1 MRNKKFKLYSY
12 SSDIEFMKA
21 VTIEV
26 LSGVTV
32 VIKADTNDKGI
43 VNPLLSYIKSEE
55 IMEANKYYFSK
66 DRTNYIVSRG
76 IVNCFYKTLENKK
89 INDIEWKRSDNNK
102 PKIDNSY
109 GITFNISHTGGCV
122 FVGFSKGE
130 IGVDVEKI
138 NHKFKY
144 GELLNNVFTDR
155 EIKFIGEDAA
165 EFYTFWVVKEA
176 YLKAIGYGLIRNP
189 KEVEITNISDELIKI
204 RDEKN
209 ASPIIFRKVNIENK
223 YVGAVCIMEEK

>member
-1 MRNKKFKLYSY
+1 
-12 SSDIEFMKA
+12 MKA

-122 FVGFSKGE
+122 FAGFSKGE

-138 NHKFKY
+138 NHKFKWT
-144 GELLNNVFTDR
+144 NV
-155 EIKFIGEDAA
+155 K
-165 EFYTFWVVKEA
+165 
-176 YLKAIGYGLIRNP
+176 
-189 KEVEITNISDELIKI
+189 
-204 RDEKN
+204 
-209 ASPIIFRKVNIENK
+209 
-223 YVGAVCIMEEK
+223 